1 VNVLPGMKRA
11 LLLVAALVLVV
22 GLCAPALATSEEAP
36 GEGPALENMGVRHD
50 ETATEEHAASGE
62 KVDDLIYRVMNFA
75 VMAIALF
82 FILRKPLS
90 NALAQRTEGIK
101 TELEDL
107 EAKREEAL
115 KEVALLEERIRSAE
129 GEREE
134 ILSDFRAQG
143 EREKQ
148 SILDSAHTMAER
160 IKAQAQFTI
169 EQETQQ
175 AKAELRKEIADLSAS
190 LAEDML
196 KQNIND
202 DDQHR
207 LVNEYLDKV
216 GQEAS

>member
-1 VNVLPGMKRA
+1 MSLMPAMKRA
-11 LLLVAALVLVV
+11 LLLAAALILVV
-22 GLCAPALATSEEAP
+22 GLCAPAMATEKEVP

-50 ETATEEHAASGE
+50 ETAKEEHAASGE
-62 KVDDLIYRVMNFA
+62 KVNDLIYRVMNFA

-90 NALAQRTEGIK
+90 NALAQRTAGIK
-101 TELEDL
+101 QELEDL
-107 EAKREEAL
+107 ETKREQAL

-129 GEREE
+129 GERDE
-134 ILSDFRAQG
+134 ILADFRTQG
-143 EREKQ
+143 EREKLA
-148 SILDSAHTMAER
+148 IIDSAHSMAER

-175 AKAELRKEIADLSAS
+175 AKAELRQEIADLSAS
-190 LAEDML
+190 LAEDLL

-202 DDQHR
+202 DDQQR

>member
-1 VNVLPGMKRA
+1 MSLMPAMKRA
-11 LLLVAALVLVV
+11 LLLAAALILVV
-22 GLCAPALATSEEAP
+22 GLCAPALATEKTVP

-50 ETATEEHAASGE
+50 ETAKEEHGASAE
-62 KVDDLIYRVMNFA
+62 KVNDLIYRVMNFA

-90 NALAQRTEGIK
+90 NALAQRTAGIK
-101 TELEDL
+101 EELEDL
-107 EAKREEAL
+107 ETKREQAL

-129 GEREE
+129 GERDE
-134 ILSDFRAQG
+134 ILADFRAQG
-143 EREKQ
+143 QREKQ
-148 SILDSAHTMAER
+148 SIIDNAHNMAER

-175 AKAELRKEIADLSAS
+175 AKAELRQEIADLSAS

-202 DDQHR
+202 DDQQR